1 MKGNKKTI
9 TLFIIAT
16 MILSILSVFIALPV
30 MAEPIVDLETMTGDV
45 MSTSNQIFVLP
56 LTFLNGAL
64 PPDNVMGL
72 LVASIIFVVLIT
84 NVNEIEKVMRRLIF
98 GHHPGPPAFFVSLTR
113 WARVSVIAAIAELI
127 DNPINFTSR
136 YNRHRMVITDIR
148 AKLALSGE
156 LRTVSGDRN
165 IHTFNTLKVW
175 T

>member
-16 MILSILSVFIALPV
+16 MILSILSAFIALPV

-56 LTFLNGAL
+56 LTFLNGVL

-98 GHHPGPPAFFVSLTR
+98 GHHPGPPHFAVWFLSLVRALEGIVVYFT
-113 WARVSVIAAIAELI
+113 VIVV
-127 DNPINFTSR
+127 R
-136 YNRHRMVITDIR
+136 YNNMKVDTDRIDYKSTNDIPFSLGETTDVYASIT
-148 AKLALSGE
+148 G
-156 LRTVSGDRN
+156 
-165 IHTFNTLKVW
+165 
-175 T
+175 